1 LYCSNN
7 KALNVEHQKE
17 NCMKNYCKLLGRLGR
32 DPEVRDLG
40 EGKKLARF
48 GMATNEF
55 QREKDGSFKEITTW
69 HDVVAWGKLADF
81 AAQQLKKGMK
91 VQVEGKLVKRK
102 YMDKDGKEHVAIE
115 VNAKELLPVAAV
127 REAEPQEA

>member
-1 LYCSNN
+1 MFKRRGLGGRTL
-7 KALNVEHQKE
+7 KRKR
-17 NCMKNYCKLLGRLGR
+17 MKNYCKLLGRLGR

-55 QREKDGSFKEITTW
+55 QREKDGTFKEITTW
-69 HDVVAWGKLADF
+69 HDVVVWGKLADF
-81 AAQQLKKGMK
+81 AGQQLKKGMK

-127 REAEPQEA
+127 RESEPSEA

>member
-55 QREKDGSFKEITTW
+55 QREKDGTFKETTTW

-127 REAEPQEA
+127 REAEPSEA

>member
-55 QREKDGSFKEITTW
+55 QREKDGTFKEITTW
-69 HDVVAWGKLADF
+69 HDVVVWGKLADF
-81 AAQQLKKGMK
+81 AGQQLKKGMK
-91 VQVEGKLVKRK
+91 VQVEGRLVKRK

-127 REAEPQEA
+127 REAEPSEA

>member
-1 LYCSNN
+1 MFKRRGLGERTL
-7 KALNVEHQKE
+7 KRKR
-17 NCMKNYCKLLGRLGR
+17 MKNYCKLLGRLGR

-55 QREKDGSFKEITTW
+55 QREKDGTFKEITTW
-69 HDVVAWGKLADF
+69 HDVVVWGKLADF

-127 REAEPQEA
+127 REAEPSEA